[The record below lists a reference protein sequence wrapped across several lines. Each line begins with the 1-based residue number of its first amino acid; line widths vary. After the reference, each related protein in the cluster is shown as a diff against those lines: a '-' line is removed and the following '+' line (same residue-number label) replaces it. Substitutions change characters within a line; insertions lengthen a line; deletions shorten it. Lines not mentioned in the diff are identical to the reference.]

1 MTVWDIALAT
11 IRQRKAGFV
20 AVFVAVLC
28 GSTLVTAL
36 GVLFESS
43 LRAGVP
49 PQRYAAA
56 AVVIGGAQTLPLAE
70 DVDPF
75 FGERVPLA
83 AEAVGTIAAVP
94 GVERAVGDVNVP
106 VDLVSVRGSAVGH
119 GWSSAALTPFS
130 LREGNAPS
138 RAEEVVLD
146 AELAQR
152 VGVGVG
158 DRIDLAIGAS
168 PATYNVSGITAPPG
182 ADRLGRQSVLFFSD
196 SQARLLSGRPDQVDA
211 VGVLARPGADPDAL
225 AEQIRSALSG
235 TEITTYTGSD
245 RGDVE
250 FLDVGEA
257 RARLVVLSLGF
268 AATAIMI
275 VLLVVASTLALA
287 IQQRRREFAL
297 LRAVAAS
304 RRQIHRMVGAEVL
317 LVAGSAASLGAG
329 PGVAVAYLLRSA
341 FAAGG
346 VLPADFGL
354 ALSPLPAVAAILLCV
369 GSARVAG
376 WVAARR
382 PARISPVEALGE
394 AAVEPPA
401 LHRFRVLAGW
411 AAAVLGVAASGLPT
425 LIPGEAAVAGAASSA
440 LLLVAA
446 AALLGPRLIAGA
458 VRLVGG
464 PLRRMAPVGGFL
476 AAANTLASTR
486 RLAAAVTPLVL
497 AITITSVQLFS
508 QATVSA
514 AAAEQARHGVVAD
527 FVVSST
533 GSGLGPR
540 VTEAVRRVDGVEVA
554 APVARSR
561 VLVPHLQASKPKVA
575 SYAAQGV
582 DPDRLARVLD
592 LDLRS
597 GSLDRLRGET
607 VALSQLA
614 AETLGVR
621 VGSTI
626 DLRLGDGAR
635 TRPTVVATYGRGLGF
650 GDVTLPHDLLAAH
663 TTLRSDQSILVRAGA
678 TADRAALASALRGL
692 AANHPG
698 LVVLDRD
705 GLAAAGQAQREAQSW
720 PSLIALAVLL
730 AYIAIAVVNTL
741 VMATAARGREF
752 ALLRL
757 IGTGRAQVV
766 RMIRIESLLVVGL
779 ATVIGTL
786 ATIPPL
792 LGISLGLTESPIPAV
807 SAGVYA
813 AIIGATAA
821 LGLLAIGVPTRV
833 AMRAHPVDAI
843 GIHE

>member
-158 DRIDLAIGAS
+158 DRIDLAVGAS

-354 ALSPLPAVAAILLCV
+354 VLSPLPAVAAILLCV

-440 LLLVAA
+440 LLLVSA